1 VEGTIGSVDGLVHLV
16 STAGDV
22 ERLPIEPTARVAYVT
37 QTTLSL
43 DDTREVIAAL
53 KRRYPAIQG
62 PDVDDICYATQN
74 RQRAVRMLAQQVDR
88 VLVVGARNSS
98 NSNRLREVAEQHG
111 VPAQLIEDA
120 ADIEPQWLAGARR
133 VGLTAGASAPE
144 SVVDRV
150 RQRLRELGVTRV
162 RELDGPQE
170 YLVFKLPHE
179 LLGQAA

>member
-1 VEGTIGSVDGLVHLV
+1 
-16 STAGDV
+16 
-22 ERLPIEPTARVAYVT
+22 VT

-43 DDTREVIAAL
+43 DDTRELIEAL
-53 KRRYPAIQG
+53 KRRWPDIAG
-62 PDVDDICYATQN
+62 PDVNDICYATQN
-74 RQRAVRMLAQQVDR
+74 RQRAVRVLAQQVDR

-111 VPAQLIEDA
+111 VPAQLVEDA
-120 ADIEPQWLAGARR
+120 AEIESRWLDGARR

-144 SVVDRV
+144 TIVERV
-150 RQRLRELGVTRV
+150 RARLRELGVTRV

-179 LLGQAA
+179 LNLRAA